1 MAPPTAGA
9 DRSARRIDGSA
20 LRSVSAER
28 KRSQGTPVLPSAVGV
43 SAAASAE
50 LRAHV
55 LREASRMR
63 IRFRADVTT
72 LLTRGATGATRTR
85 CPPPKRE
92 TSVEKK
98 DGR

>member
-1 MAPPTAGA
+1 
-9 DRSARRIDGSA
+9 
-20 LRSVSAER
+20 
-28 KRSQGTPVLPSAVGV
+28 
-43 SAAASAE
+43 
-50 LRAHV
+50 
-55 LREASRMR
+55 MR